1 MSTNAVSGYETFLST
16 WNVEDLASQLTGNL
30 QSGLNV
36 CYECCD
42 RYAGKHKTAFVWE
55 DKDGRSASYTFD
67 ELQTLSARF
76 ANFLRERGIGPGDR
90 VAALLPRIPELLVGA
105 LGTWRAGA
113 VYQTLFT
120 AFGPKAIEYRL
131 ERSGARLVVTDSA
144 NRPKLD
150 GIAALPPVM
159 TVGQNADSLRA
170 GDFHFWDEVNRQP
183 STFAPVMLK
192 ADDPFLLLF
201 TSGTVG
207 LAKGVAVPLKALLSF
222 IAYMR
227 YGIGLREDDAYWNV
241 ADPGWAYGLYYGVVG
256 PLLLGHTT
264 TFYDGPFTVEST

>member
-1 MSTNAVSGYETFLST
+1 MMCTNAVSGYETFLST

-76 ANFLRERGIGPGDR
+76 ATFLRERGTGPGDR
-90 VAALLPRIPELLVGA
+90 VAALLRRIPELLVVA

-170 GDFHFWDEVNRQP
+170 GDFHFWDEVNRQS

-241 ADPGWAYGLYYGVVG
+241 ADPGWAHGLYYR
-256 PLLLGHTT
+256 
-264 TFYDGPFTVEST
+264 